1 MPGYEL
7 WGEEEKKHLNDVIE
21 SGILMRYNFESAR
34 NNHWKAK
41 EFEQAI
47 QKRMH
52 VSHAQLTSSGTTAL
66 ITALNAA
73 GVGAGDEVILPTFT
87 FVASFE
93 AVLSVGAIPVLVD
106 IDDTLTLDPK
116 AVEKAISSRT
126 KVIMPVHMCGAMA
139 DISALKEL
147 AKKYKLLLI
156 EDACQAFGGT
166 YRGKYLGTIGD
177 LGCFSFD
184 FVKTVTCGEGGAV
197 VTNKDEY
204 YVHADQ
210 YTDHGHDHIGNNR
223 GAENHPYLGLNYR
236 ISELHAAVGLAQFEK
251 LDQILSIQ
259 RKNKKVLKDALKEIE
274 GVNFR
279 RVPDEAGDNASF
291 LSIFLP
297 SQELAKK
304 VSLELSSKGIGNA
317 YWYDNNW
324 HYIRKWDHLKLLKS
338 LAPLYKE
345 HKELLRNY
353 ANADY
358 SQSDDIISKT
368 VTIPI
373 SLLWN
378 DEELAKKAEIIKSA
392 VSSILTKK

>member
-66 ITALNAA
+66 LTALNAA

-197 VTNKDEY
+197 VTNKEEY

-259 RKNKKVLKDALKEIE
+259 RKNKKVLKDALKEVE

-297 SQELAKK
+297 NQELAKK

-338 LAPLYKE
+338 LVPLYKE
-345 HKELLRNY
+345 HKELLPNY

-378 DEELAKKAEIIKSA
+378 EEELAKKAEIIKSA